1 MLRTKCILLTG
12 LALSF
17 SASAANKE
25 HEAIQRDISLLSDDV
40 RKMQKSVDDQ
50 LIALKTM
57 VQQVI
62 NSSSQ
67 TNTGLVA
74 FEVKMIERMQNLE
87 KSVNTATT
95 NLGARVDTMADEF
108 RRIREDVGD
117 VNGRLK
123 RMQDKMADLETLV
136 KEIKRPTEPPPVP
149 VTAPTPV
156 AAPPAGPPP
165 GTTAEGLF
173 QNATRDKI
181 GGRYELAIS
190 GFQDYLKWFPDTDN
204 ACVAQYNIGDIHFVK
219 SDYVNALVAFD
230 VVLEKYPTNCS
241 HRPNAMFMRARSFE
255 KADQPTAAAKEY
267 RKLKA
272 DFPGSEW
279 DRKATAALRSLGFS
293 ATAPQPK
300 KRR

>member
-1 MLRTKCILLTG
+1 MLRSKYIFMIS

-25 HEAIQRDISLLSDDV
+25 HEAIQRDISLLADDV

-50 LIALKTM
+50 LIAIKTM

-87 KSVNTATT
+87 KNVNTATA

-136 KEIKRPTEPPPVP
+136 KTIQTPPAPPPAP
-149 VTAPTPV
+149 VAPVSAPAAAPT
-156 AAPPAGPPP
+156 GPPP

-181 GGRYELAIS
+181 GGRYELAVS

-204 ACVAQYNIGDIHFVK
+204 ACVAQYNIGEIYFNK
-219 SDYVNALVAFD
+219 QDYVNALVAFD
-230 VVLEKYPTNCS
+230 VVIEKYPENCS

-255 KADQPTAAAKEY
+255 KADQPTAAAREY

-272 DFPGSEW
+272 DFPGGEW

-293 ATAPQPK
+293 ATAPQQK